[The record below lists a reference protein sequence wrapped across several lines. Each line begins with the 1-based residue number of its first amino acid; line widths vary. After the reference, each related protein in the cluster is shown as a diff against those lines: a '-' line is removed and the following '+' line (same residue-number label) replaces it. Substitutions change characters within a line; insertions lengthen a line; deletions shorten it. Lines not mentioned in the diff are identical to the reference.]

1 MTRLSDLPSPF
12 QKQKREE
19 NSLTACTLIPEN
31 KVEVSSGTDCCNAG
45 SVNWNDE
52 RRTV

>member
-12 QKQKREE
+12 EKQKREE

-31 KVEVSSGTDCCNAG
+31 KVEVSSGTDCCNVG

-52 RRTV
+52 R